1 MVMRWIKKEFI
12 MLKIVMDSAGE
23 IPPEWQAKY
32 DVAVI
37 PINIQF
43 GNKTYQQGI
52 DMSNDDF
59 YQIAYKTGVIPKTS
73 QPTPQQFVEFYS
85 RIAQVGDTILSLHVT
100 SKLSGT
106 FNSALLAA
114 QELRNKVNVLPFDSG
129 AGSAAIGFMCKEARQ
144 LDRAGATVQA
154 ILSRLEVIRQN
165 VNIVLTLD
173 SLEYARRS
181 GRVKALQAAL
191 AALINIKPII
201 ILKDGMLDMRE
212 KVRTRQRAVDRVLEI
227 VHQRVDDHLVNVA
240 VVHSQSL
247 EAARELMQKVNKT
260 LCVNEAII
268 SDLSIGV
275 AANLGPG
282 TIGIVAYPVIQ
293 S

>member
-1 MVMRWIKKEFI
+1 

-23 IPPEWQAKY
+23 IPEEWQSEY
-32 DVAVI
+32 DIEVI

-43 GNKTYQQGI
+43 GNRTYQQGI

-59 YQIAYKTGVIPKTS
+59 YHLADTTGVIPKTS
-73 QPTPQQFVEFYS
+73 QPTPQQFVEFYQ
-85 RIAQVGDTILSLHVT
+85 RIAEAGDTILSLHVT

-106 FNSALLAA
+106 FNSAILAA
-114 QELRNKVNVLPFDSG
+114 QDLRNKVNIIPFDSA

-144 LDRAGATVQA
+144 LDRAGATIQA
-154 ILSRLEVIRQN
+154 ILARLEAIRQN

-227 VHQRVDDHLVNVA
+227 IQQRVDDHLVNVA

-247 EAARELMQKVNKT
+247 EAAKQLMQKVTDT
-260 LCVNEAII
+260 LHVNEAII

-282 TIGIVAYPVIQ
+282 TIGIIAYPV
-293 S
+293 

>member
-1 MVMRWIKKEFI
+1 

-23 IPPEWQAKY
+23 IPKEWQSEY

-43 GNKTYQQGI
+43 ENKTYKQGI
-52 DMSNDDF
+52 DLSNDDF
-59 YQIAYKTGVIPKTS
+59 YRLADSTGVIPKTS
-73 QPTPQQFVEFYS
+73 QPTPQQFVEFYK
-85 RIAQVGDTILSLHVT
+85 RIAQAGDTILSLHVT

-114 QELRNKVNVLPFDSG
+114 QELKNNLNVIPYDSG
-129 AGSAAIGFMCKEARQ
+129 SGSAAVGFMCKEVRQ
-144 LDRAGATVQA
+144 MDRAGATLQA
-154 ILSRLEVIRQN
+154 ILARLEVIRKN
-165 VNIVLTLD
+165 VNVVLTLD
-173 SLEYARRS
+173 TLEYARRS

-191 AALINIKPII
+191 AALVNIKPVI
-201 ILKDGMLDMRE
+201 ILKDGALDMRE
-212 KVRTRQRAVDRVLEI
+212 KVRTRQRAINRVLEI
-227 VHQRVDDHLVNVA
+227 IHQRVDDRLVNVA

-247 EAARELMQKVNKT
+247 EAAKQLMQKVCET
-260 LCVNEAII
+260 LHVNEAII

-282 TIGIVAYPVIQ
+282 TIGIVAYAVN
-293 S
+293 